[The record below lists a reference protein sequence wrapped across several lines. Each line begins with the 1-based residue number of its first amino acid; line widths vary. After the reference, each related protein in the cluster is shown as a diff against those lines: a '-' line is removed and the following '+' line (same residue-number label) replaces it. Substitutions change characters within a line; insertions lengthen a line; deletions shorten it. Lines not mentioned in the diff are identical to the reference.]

1 MHKMSC
7 FIKGTL
13 VGFAV
18 GAAVGVMT
26 DPLSDR
32 ERRKISKKT
41 EGIFRNIGSVMDNII
56 DIFHIVHRNIF
67 CSWNNN
73 YISSFISFFYLS

>member
-18 GAAVGVMT
+18 GAAVGV
-26 DPLSDR
+26 SDR

-56 DIFHIVHRNIF
+56 DIFH
-67 CSWNNN
+67 
-73 YISSFISFFYLS
+73 

>member
-26 DPLSDR
+26 DPLIRQRASAKFQKD
-32 ERRKISKKT
+32 
-41 EGIFRNIGSVMDNII
+41 
-56 DIFHIVHRNIF
+56 
-67 CSWNNN
+67 
-73 YISSFISFFYLS
+73 

>member
-1 MHKMSC
+1 MHKISC

-13 VGFAV
+13 VVFAV

-26 DPLSDR
+26 DTLSDR
-32 ERRKISKKT
+32 ELRKISKKT

-56 DIFHIVHRNIF
+56 DIFH
-67 CSWNNN
+67 
-73 YISSFISFFYLS
+73 

>member
-32 ERRKISKKT
+32 VAKFQKRLRVFLGIS
-41 EGIFRNIGSVMDNII
+41 VLLWII
-56 DIFHIVHRNIF
+56 
-67 CSWNNN
+67 
-73 YISSFISFFYLS
+73 

>member
-18 GAAVGVMT
+18 SAAVGVMT

-56 DIFHIVHRNIF
+56 DIFH
-67 CSWNNN
+67 
-73 YISSFISFFYLS
+73 

>member
-41 EGIFRNIGSVMDNII
+41 EGIFRNNRY
-56 DIFHIVHRNIF
+56 FP
-67 CSWNNN
+67 
-73 YISSFISFFYLS
+73 LSTKRGYAKL

>member
-1 MHKMSC
+1 MLKMSC

-41 EGIFRNIGSVMDNII
+41 VGIFRNIGSVMDNII
-56 DIFHIVHRNIF
+56 DIFH
-67 CSWNNN
+67 
-73 YISSFISFFYLS
+73 

>member
-26 DPLSDR
+26 DPLSLT
-32 ERRKISKKT
+32 ENVAKISKKT

-56 DIFHIVHRNIF
+56 DIFH
-67 CSWNNN
+67 
-73 YISSFISFFYLS
+73 

>member
-32 ERRKISKKT
+32 ERRKISKRLRVF
-41 EGIFRNIGSVMDNII
+41 FRISVLLWII
-56 DIFHIVHRNIF
+56 
-67 CSWNNN
+67 
-73 YISSFISFFYLS
+73 

>member
-1 MHKMSC
+1 MSC

-41 EGIFRNIGSVMDNII
+41 EGIFRNISSVMDNII
-56 DIFHIVHRNIF
+56 DIFH
-67 CSWNNN
+67 
-73 YISSFISFFYLS
+73 

>member
-18 GAAVGVMT
+18 GAAVG

-56 DIFHIVHRNIF
+56 DIFH
-67 CSWNNN
+67 
-73 YISSFISFFYLS
+73 

>member
-1 MHKMSC
+1 MNKMSC

-26 DPLSDR
+26 DPLFDR
-32 ERRKISKKT
+32 DRRKISKKT

-56 DIFHIVHRNIF
+56 DIFH
-67 CSWNNN
+67 
-73 YISSFISFFYLS
+73 

>member
-56 DIFHIVHRNIF
+56 SIKHKTRLRKIVSLVFSI
-67 CSWNNN
+67 
-73 YISSFISFFYLS
+73 ILLKYLFRDT

>member
-1 MHKMSC
+1 MQNVL

-32 ERRKISKKT
+32 ERRKNFKKRLRVFLGIS
-41 EGIFRNIGSVMDNII
+41 VLLWII
-56 DIFHIVHRNIF
+56 
-67 CSWNNN
+67 
-73 YISSFISFFYLS
+73 

>member
-41 EGIFRNIGSVMDNII
+41 EGIFSII
-56 DIFHIVHRNIF
+56 LLK
-67 CSWNNN
+67 
-73 YISSFISFFYLS
+73 YLFRDT

>member
-1 MHKMSC
+1 MSC

-56 DIFHIVHRNIF
+56 DISH
-67 CSWNNN
+67 
-73 YISSFISFFYLS
+73 

>member
-1 MHKMSC
+1 MFRQIIIPYQLNKEVKTYAQNVL
-7 FIKGTL
+7 FYKGTL

-56 DIFHIVHRNIF
+56 DIFH
-67 CSWNNN
+67 
-73 YISSFISFFYLS
+73 

>member
-41 EGIFRNIGSVMDNII
+41 EGIFRNIGSIVSLVFSII
-56 DIFHIVHRNIF
+56 LLK
-67 CSWNNN
+67 
-73 YISSFISFFYLS
+73 YLFRDT

>member
-56 DIFHIVHRNIF
+56 AIYIKLFYYTYKVKINILYVQVTF
-67 CSWNNN
+67 VN
-73 YISSFISFFYLS
+73 

>member
-7 FIKGTL
+7 FIKGIL
-13 VGFAV
+13 VGFDV
-18 GAAVGVMT
+18 GAAVDVMT
-26 DPLSDR
+26 DPLPDR

-56 DIFHIVHRNIF
+56 DIFH
-67 CSWNNN
+67 
-73 YISSFISFFYLS
+73 

>member
-7 FIKGTL
+7 LIKGSL
-13 VGFAV
+13 VGFSV
-18 GAAVGVMT
+18 VAAVGVMT

-56 DIFHIVHRNIF
+56 DIFH
-67 CSWNNN
+67 
-73 YISSFISFFYLS
+73 

>member
-1 MHKMSC
+1 MHKISC

-32 ERRKISKKT
+32 ARRKKT

-56 DIFHIVHRNIF
+56 DIFH
-67 CSWNNN
+67 
-73 YISSFISFFYLS
+73 

>member
-18 GAAVGVMT
+18 GAAVGV
-26 DPLSDR
+26 
-32 ERRKISKKT
+32 KT

-56 DIFHIVHRNIF
+56 DIFH
-67 CSWNNN
+67 
-73 YISSFISFFYLS
+73 

>member
-32 ERRKISKKT
+32 ERRKNFKKRLRVF
-41 EGIFRNIGSVMDNII
+41 FRNIGSVMDNII
-56 DIFHIVHRNIF
+56 DIFH
-67 CSWNNN
+67 
-73 YISSFISFFYLS
+73 

>member
-26 DPLSDR
+26 ILYPTENVAKFQKRLR
-32 ERRKISKKT
+32 VFLGIS
-41 EGIFRNIGSVMDNII
+41 VLLWII
-56 DIFHIVHRNIF
+56 
-67 CSWNNN
+67 
-73 YISSFISFFYLS
+73 

>member
-18 GAAVGVMT
+18 GCSSRCND

-56 DIFHIVHRNIF
+56 DIFH
-67 CSWNNN
+67 
-73 YISSFISFFYLS
+73 

>member
-56 DIFHIVHRNIF
+56 DIFHYAQNEATQNCKPRF
-67 CSWNNN
+67 
-73 YISSFISFFYLS
+73 

>member
-1 MHKMSC
+1 MNQISC
-7 FIKGTL
+7 FLKGTL

-56 DIFHIVHRNIF
+56 DIFH
-67 CSWNNN
+67 
-73 YISSFISFFYLS
+73 

>member
-1 MHKMSC
+1 MSC

-18 GAAVGVMT
+18 GATVGVMT

-56 DIFHIVHRNIF
+56 DIFH
-67 CSWNNN
+67 
-73 YISSFISFFYLS
+73 

>member
-26 DPLSDR
+26 DPLIRQRTSQNF
-32 ERRKISKKT
+32 KKT

-56 DIFHIVHRNIF
+56 DIFH
-67 CSWNNN
+67 
-73 YISSFISFFYLS
+73 